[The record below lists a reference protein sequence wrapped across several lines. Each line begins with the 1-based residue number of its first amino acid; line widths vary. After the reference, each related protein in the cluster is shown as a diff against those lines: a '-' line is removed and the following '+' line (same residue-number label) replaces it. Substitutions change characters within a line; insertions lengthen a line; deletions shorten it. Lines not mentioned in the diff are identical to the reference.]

1 MILILM
7 VDGHLEEV
15 GEECLMGMEALYCS
29 LLIKEGRH
37 GVSLGEQDLT
47 KDLEVDI
54 TKDHLPK
61 DLEEVITMDRRD
73 LTKDQVGLIKDLVE
87 EVIIKDLIKDQEL
100 DTIKDQE
107 EEEDLTKDQE
117 VGLIKEQEEE
127 EDIIRDLEE

>member
-47 KDLEVDI
+47 KDQEEDI

-61 DLEEVITMDRRD
+61 DLGEVITKDRRD
-73 LTKDQVGLIKDLVE
+73 LTKDQAGLIKDLV
-87 EVIIKDLIKDQEL
+87 
-100 DTIKDQE
+100 

-127 EDIIRDLEE
+127 DIIRDLEETSHL

>member
-47 KDLEVDI
+47 KDQEVDI
-54 TKDHLPK
+54 TK
-61 DLEEVITMDRRD
+61 DRRD

-87 EVIIKDLIKDQEL
+87 EVTIKDLIKDQEL
-100 DTIKDQE
+100 GTIKDQE

>member
-61 DLEEVITMDRRD
+61 DLGEVITKDRRD
-73 LTKDQVGLIKDLVE
+73 STKDQVGLIKDLVE
-87 EVIIKDLIKDQEL
+87 EVTIKDLIKDQEL
-100 DTIKDQE
+100 GTIKDQE